1 MAVVTDSLDFTC
13 EVDGGAAGPGSGQ
26 EKAPGERSHLYS
38 LGIHAAQRRDTV
50 NDSPWYRKR
59 GLSMFKIVV
68 VGADD
73 SPTARRAIEAATE
86 IVLMSAGVLHLV
98 TAFESK
104 SRAESSLPHE
114 FRNTSSDGEA
124 EAALQ
129 ALSFVVKKRGIEPV
143 LHMVQGDPSEAIVR
157 IADEVNA
164 DLIVVENRGMKGARR
179 VLGSV
184 PNSVAHG
191 ANCSVAIIDTTE

>member
-1 MAVVTDSLDFTC
+1 
-13 EVDGGAAGPGSGQ
+13 
-26 EKAPGERSHLYS
+26 
-38 LGIHAAQRRDTV
+38 
-50 NDSPWYRKR
+50 
-59 GLSMFKIVV
+59 MFNVVV

-86 IVLMSAGVLHLV
+86 IVLMSKGVLHLV
-98 TAFESK
+98 TAFEAKTRSD
-104 SRAESSLPHE
+104 SSLPSE
-114 FRNTSSDGEA
+114 FKNLGNDGEA

-129 ALSFVVKKRGIEPV
+129 SLSFVAKNLGVDPV
-143 LHMVQGDPSEAIVR
+143 LHMVAGAPAEAIVAT
-157 IADEVNA
+157 ADKVNA
-164 DLIVVENRGMKGARR
+164 DLIVVGNRGMKGARR